1 MAVHKKYSR
10 NVLGRGLDDI
20 DGGKG
25 LDALFDNAGARTE
38 GTSTINEIPLS
49 QIEANPNQQPTIRLT
64 TKNNK
69 DNNGRT

>member
-49 QIEANPNQQPTIRLT
+49 QI
-64 TKNNK
+64 
-69 DNNGRT
+69 